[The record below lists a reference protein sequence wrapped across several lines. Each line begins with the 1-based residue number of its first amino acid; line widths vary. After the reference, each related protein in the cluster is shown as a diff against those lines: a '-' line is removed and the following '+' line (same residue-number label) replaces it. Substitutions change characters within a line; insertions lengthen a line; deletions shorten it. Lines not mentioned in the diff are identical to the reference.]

1 MNRMKNVNQRWFVGN
16 LNRIQLKNMALTD
29 RHHEN
34 EKFSTFLKIFQTTK
48 KGSGAF
54 THESAIIIGFHCI
67 VSAPVAVTA
76 FSFSSLI
83 G

>member
-1 MNRMKNVNQRWFVGN
+1 
-16 LNRIQLKNMALTD
+16 MALTD

-67 VSAPVAVTA
+67 VSAPVAVTGDCV
-76 FSFSSLI
+76 LI
-83 G
+83 LKFDWLINFPYFYMICGFNPIL